1 MPSGGRFGNF
11 FALRRGLEG
20 FLLFGC
26 FCEQP
31 EFAGKRTPFLPAF
44 SPAQTLCGIPA
55 LVQTAFYLLRSV
67 WAFLSVVV
75 ENKIDH
81 RFLKDWGPLFIA
93 PDGLLLGKI
102 LVFDW
107 SSSAVWLAECP

>member
-26 FCEQP
+26 FCKNP
-31 EFAGKRTPFLPAF
+31 ELARELTPFLPAF
-44 SPAQTLCGIPA
+44 SPTQTLGGIPA
-55 LVQTAFYLLRSV
+55 LTQTAFYLALSV

-81 RFLKDWGPLFIA
+81 RFLKDWRPLFIA

-102 LVFDW
+102 LVFEW
-107 SSSAVWLAECP
+107 SSCAVWLAECP